1 MNILKNYGKNIETLS
16 FLCDRKKIDKTSK
29 LITTFKDKKKYV
41 VHISALKRA
50 LSHGLKLE
58 KMHRV
63 IQFVRTKWRKPNIEK
78 NTKLRMDSKSDFE
91 KNFYKLMNNC
101 VYGRT
106 MENLR
111 KHRDIRLVT
120 INSERKKLA

>member
-1 MNILKNYGKNIETLS
+1 ME
-16 FLCDRKKIDKTSK
+16 
-29 LITTFKDKKKYV
+29 
-41 VHISALKRA
+41 
-50 LSHGLKLE
+50 
-58 KMHRV
+58 
-63 IQFVRTKWRKPNIEK
+63 
-78 NTKLRMDSKSDFE
+78 SKSDFE

-120 INSERKKLA
+120 INSERKILA